1 MNQRQIKLGEDM
13 LKCQFEKDKQTL
25 ICKFSVRMDSENSP
39 AAALMIDEKLEE
51 LLNKNE
57 IQISA
62 ENSNK
67 FENLKIIFNLQNV
80 NFVSSAFMKICIIF
94 TKKVHPESFSIINT
108 HPFIKKTFKIAGL
121 DNMMEIL

>member
-1 MNQRQIKLGEDM
+1 M

-25 ICKFSVRMDSENSP
+25 ICKFSERMDSENSP
-39 AAALMIDEKLEE
+39 AAATMIDEKLEE

-57 IQISA
+57 IQASS
-62 ENSNK
+62 ENPNK
-67 FENLKIIFNLQNV
+67 FENLKIIFDLQDV
-80 NFVSSAFMKICIIF
+80 NFVSSAFMRNCIMF
-94 TKKVHPESFSIINT
+94 AKKVQLEYFSIINT

>member
-1 MNQRQIKLGEDM
+1 M
-13 LKCQFEKDKQTL
+13 LKCQFEKDKRTI
-25 ICKFSVRMDSENSP
+25 ICKFSERMDSENSP
-39 AAALMIDEKLEE
+39 AAATLIDEKLEE
-51 LLNKNE
+51 LFNNNE

-67 FENLKIIFNLQNV
+67 FENLKIVFDLQDV
-80 NFVSSAFMKICIIF
+80 NFVSSAFMRNCIMSA
-94 TKKVHPESFSIINT
+94 KKVHTECFSIINT

>member
-94 TKKVHPESFSIINT
+94 TNKVQPESFSIINT